1 MSSFFIGGFKLFFYS
16 NLEYIT
22 KIKKQIS
29 INKLSE
35 ISNIKQNTLNDVIK
49 NHSQPKL
56 DLIVNLSIGLK
67 KLNLITSI
75 DDLVFKDLSKE
86 SSQK

>member
-1 MSSFFIGGFKLFFYS
+1 MFFYE

-22 KIKKQIS
+22 KTKKIIS
-29 INKLSE
+29 INRLSE

-56 DLIVNLSIGLK
+56 DLIVNLCIGLK
-67 KLNLITSI
+67 KLNLITSL
-75 DDLVFKDLSKE
+75 DDLIFKDLSSEK
-86 SSQK
+86 

>member
-1 MSSFFIGGFKLFFYS
+1 MFFYK

-22 KIKKQIS
+22 KIKKAIS

-49 NHSQPKL
+49 KHSQPKL

-67 KLNLITSI
+67 KLQLISSL
-75 DDLVFKDLSKE
+75 DDLIFKDLSSE
-86 SSQK
+86 E

>member
-1 MSSFFIGGFKLFFYS
+1 MTGGNKMFFYK

-22 KIKKQIS
+22 KIKKAIS

-49 NHSQPKL
+49 KHSQPKL

-67 KLNLITSI
+67 KLQLISSL
-75 DDLVFKDLSKE
+75 DDLIFKDLSSE
-86 SSQK
+86 E